1 MTTCLSL
8 PQGTSAFRLVDA
20 LGAAEFGPH
29 LIDFLGAAAGAVY
42 CGAYRF
48 GGGNFEVLCAAGS
61 DGTDVARGNAARYQ
75 RDRFWQRDWA
85 LEAADARTRQAAGA
99 QLIRVD
105 PAQIADAEFR
115 EYFFSRPGIEDK
127 LLFAGRRGA
136 DAYGVAVFRTRRR
149 FARAAVE
156 RLSGMAEFL
165 VSCCAKHSEATRARR
180 DASELLSSCD
190 GIEERLRGRHP
201 GLSRREAQVC
211 ARILTGLALQAIAAE
226 LGIRAESVATYRK
239 RAFQRM
245 RIASR
250 HQLLR
255 ELLAAA

>member
-8 PQGTSAFRLVDA
+8 PAGTSAFRLVDA
-20 LGAAEFGPH
+20 LGAPEFGAQ

-48 GGGNFEVLCAAGS
+48 GRGRFEVLSAAGS
-61 DGTDVARGNAARYQ
+61 DGTDVARGNAARYE
-75 RDRFWQRDWA
+75 RERFWQRDWA
-85 LEAADARTRQAAGA
+85 LEAADTRTRQAAGA

-115 EYFFSRPGIEDK
+115 EYFFSRPGIEEK

-136 DAYGVAVFRTRRR
+136 DAYGVAVFRTGRR
-149 FARAAVE
+149 FSRAAIE

-180 DASELLSSCD
+180 DAAELLSSPA
-190 GIEERLRGRHP
+190 GIDELLRRRHS

-211 ARILTGLALQAIAAE
+211 ARILSGLAVEAIAAD
-226 LGIRAESVATYRK
+226 LGIRPESVATYRK

-245 RIASR
+245 RIGSR
-250 HQLLR
+250 HELLR
-255 ELLAAA
+255 ELLASL

>member
-1 MTTCLSL
+1 MPTCLSPL
-8 PQGTSAFRLVDA
+8 AGTSASRLVDA
-20 LGAAEFGPH
+20 LGADDFGTQ
-29 LIDFLGAAAGAVY
+29 LIGLLGGSAGAVY

-48 GGGNFEVLCAAGS
+48 GRGRFEVLSAAGS
-61 DGTDVARGNAARYQ
+61 DGTDVARGNAARYEREQ
-75 RDRFWQRDWA
+75 FWQRDWA
-85 LEAADARTRQAAGA
+85 LEAADVRTRQAAGA

-115 EYFFSRPGIEDK
+115 EYFFRRPGIEDK
-127 LLFAGRRGA
+127 LLVAGRRGA
-136 DAYGVAVFRTRRR
+136 DAYGVALFRTHRR
-149 FARAAVE
+149 FSRAALE
-156 RLSGMAEFL
+156 RLSSMAEFL
-165 VSCCAKHSEATRARR
+165 VSCCAKHSEAARARH
-180 DASELLSSCD
+180 DASDLLRSAD
-190 GIEERLRGRHP
+190 GIEERLRSRHP

-211 ARILTGLALQAIAAE
+211 ARILTGLALQAIASE